1 MEVHHHAHTPGKK
14 WTHYFWEFIMLFL
27 AVFAGFLA
35 ENQREHYVESHRAK
49 EYAGQMV
56 SDLRR
61 DTSFLN
67 LLIKDLGNHVA
78 AFDTV
83 NRLFNSVPPV
93 SNHRLLN
100 AVLKQ
105 RTTYPQLLSST
116 TFNQM
121 KSSGAIRYFRDTA
134 LSRQVSN
141 YYDDEQSFLNAA
153 IIYANNFF
161 TTDLQSFMLDHF
173 DYNESDW
180 FTDTLKVEKPA
191 YLHRSAE
198 TDILLRNRLILYT
211 SQLKWN
217 RDYPANRVLEK
228 TTLLIDA
235 LKKEYHLE

>member
-1 MEVHHHAHTPGKK
+1 MEVHHHSHTSRKK

-35 ENQREHYVESHRAK
+35 ENQREHYVEDHRAK
-49 EYAGQMV
+49 EYARQMV

-67 LLIKDLGNHVA
+67 LLIKDLGSHVT

-83 NRLFNSVPPV
+83 NRLFDSVPPV
-93 SNHRLLN
+93 SNQRLLN

-105 RTTYPQLLSST
+105 RTTYPQILTST

-121 KSSGAIRYFRDTA
+121 KNSGAIRYFRDTA
-134 LSRQVSN
+134 LSRLVSN
-141 YYDDEQSFLNAA
+141 YYDRSQSLLNIA
-153 IIYANNFF
+153 IEYANNFF
-161 TTDLQSFMLDHF
+161 TTDVQSFMLNHF

-180 FTDTLKVEKPA
+180 FTDTLKVEKPV

-198 TDILLRNRLILYT
+198 TDILLRNRLILYV

-217 RDYPANRVLEK
+217 KDYPANSVFERA
-228 TTLLIDA
+228 TLLIDA
-235 LKKEYHLE
+235 LKKEYHLK